1 MDWSK
6 SILGWVG
13 AFGVVY
19 IGTIPGAD
27 SGGEGKSSRHFF
39 PARLDFLSS
48 PLSAPGSALIYWER
62 SRV

>member
-27 SGGEGKSSRHFF
+27 SGGEGKSSRQFF
-39 PARLDFLSS
+39 PRPFRLS
-48 PLSAPGSALIYWER
+48 LIPTICPWVCLDLLGEE
-62 SRV
+62 